1 MNNEPSSAEG
11 LYRGRLAP
19 SPTGYLHVGHA
30 RTFWTAYERAR
41 DANGTLVMRV
51 EDLDTQRSRPAFA
64 EAAIE
69 DLRWLGIRWQEG
81 PDEGGP
87 YGPYMQS
94 QRQPF
99 YLDAWHRLLR
109 LGLIYPCRCSRKDL
123 EAALAAPHE
132 RNSTEG
138 GAAISDED
146 EEPIYPGTCR
156 PGARREY
163 SSNIA
168 LAEESAA
175 LQFDLPEGLSWRFAL
190 QEGEKVDFEDRNLG
204 PQRYVAGRD
213 FGDFVVWRRDGV
225 PSYQLACVVDD
236 AAMRITEV
244 VRGADLLKST
254 ARQILLN
261 RALGYEN
268 PRWYHCPLAVDRYGI
283 RLAKRHD
290 SLSLRALRQRGLTP
304 TEALSVEMLA
314 EP

>member
-1 MNNEPSSAEG
+1 
-11 LYRGRLAP
+11 
-19 SPTGYLHVGHA
+19 
-30 RTFWTAYERAR
+30 
-41 DANGTLVMRV
+41 
-51 EDLDTQRSRPAFA
+51 
-64 EAAIE
+64 
-69 DLRWLGIRWQEG
+69 
-81 PDEGGP
+81 
-87 YGPYMQS
+87 
-94 QRQPF
+94 
-99 YLDAWHRLLR
+99 LR

-132 RNSTEG
+132 RNSTDG

-314 EP
+314 EPYRCCFAAMESKPGCSRHSSDRMIAPSLRVWERWRKRSSWMRVAVTIAIDWRFVIALVILALALLLK